1 MARVARL
8 GYAAL
13 TWAFVAGIL
22 LQVYF
27 IGLGLFSS
35 GDYREVHA
43 QFGWILHLVPPVI
56 LVAAALARVG
66 RTQIILAVTLAVLI
80 FFVPILAAIRADLP
94 LAAAFHP
101 VGAVLAFVLAILVAR
116 GATSRLRST
125 DADARTPLVEWILVA
140 VVVVVYLV
148 LSLSGSPEP

>member
-8 GYAAL
+8 VYAAL
-13 TWAFVAGIL
+13 AWAFVAGIL

-35 GDYREVHA
+35 ADYKEVHA
-43 QFGWILHLVPPVI
+43 AFGWILHLVPPFI
-56 LVAAALARVG
+56 LVVAALARAG

-80 FFVPILAAIRADLP
+80 FFVQIIAAIRADAP

-101 VGAVLAFVLAILVAR
+101 VGAVLAFVLAILVAG
-116 GATSRLRST
+116 GATSHLRST
-125 DADARTPLVEWILVA
+125 DADAPTPLVEWILVA

-148 LSLSGSPEP
+148 LSLSGSPEA